1 MKLRVLSLLAAAM
14 LARGGAQ
21 AEVLAR
27 IELRPLAQA
36 AGSEVTLGELAS
48 LTSPQLPLLKKL
60 MELPL
65 GPAPRAGETVRLSRD
80 TLARWVQARTGLG
93 AGQIEWS
100 GPASSELQRASSE
113 LSGERVAAVARESLR
128 EWLAARS
135 TRAEINLT
143 SMPRD
148 LAIPA
153 GPLVVKA
160 RPIPQDQPIAR
171 RTSVWVDLWVDG
183 RFVRTVPVGFDVA
196 AYGPAYVASSDLPA
210 GAQLQPAQMELRE
223 VELSGRGGKPVAPR
237 ELQQVT
243 HPVAAGQVLT
253 AHDVQSRPAV
263 SRGDWV
269 ALRVRSGAMEMESRA
284 EALQNGAVGQV
295 VNVKPRGATGTLE
308 ARVLAPGRVE
318 LTP

>member
-1 MKLRVLSLLAAAM
+1 MKLRLVSLLAAAW
-14 LARGGAQ
+14 LAHGAVR

-65 GPAPRAGETVRLSRD
+65 GPAPRAGETVRVSRE
-80 TLARWVQARTGLG
+80 TLARWVQARTGLR
-93 AGQIEWS
+93 AEQIEWS
-100 GPASSELQRASSE
+100 GPAAADLQRASNE

-135 TRAEINLT
+135 TRAELSVT
-143 SMPRD
+143 SVPRD
-148 LAIPA
+148 LAVPS
-153 GPLVVKA
+153 GQLVVKA
-160 RPIPQDQPIAR
+160 RAIPQDQVIAR

-183 RFVRTVPVGFDVA
+183 RFVRTVPVGFDVT
-196 AYGPAYVASSDLPA
+196 AYGPAYVASRDLPA
-210 GAQLQPAQMELRE
+210 GAALQPAQMELRE
-223 VELSGRGGKPVAPR
+223 VELSGRAAKLLPPR

-269 ALRVRSGAMEMESRA
+269 AVRVRSGGMEMESRA
-284 EALQNGAVGQV
+284 EALQNGGVGQV